1 MSLSDLMIDYQ
12 TEVAEKGDYVHN
24 KDEEYKDFGEYV
36 SKVMKSDEYKR
47 DMDEY
52 HAKFDDKNGGDAG
65 EDWKKGHPIRVVRGY
80 KGKKHSKYAPEEGCR
95 YDGGICSEEMILLLL
110 PGHLRVRRE

>member
-1 MSLSDLMIDYQ
+1 MSLSDMMIDYQ

-52 HAKFDDKNGGDAG
+52 HAKFDEKFDNPMQQID
-65 EDWKKGHPIRVVRGY
+65 DIVSSLDTKKDR
-80 KGKKHSKYAPEEGCR
+80 
-95 YDGGICSEEMILLLL
+95 
-110 PGHLRVRRE
+110 

>member
-24 KDEEYKDFGEYV
+24 QDEMYKDFGEYV
-36 SKVMKSDEYKR
+36 SKVMSSDEYKR

-52 HAKFDDKNGGDAG
+52 HEKFDDKFDNPMQQID
-65 EDWKKGHPIRVVRGY
+65 DIVNSLDIKKDR
-80 KGKKHSKYAPEEGCR
+80 
-95 YDGGICSEEMILLLL
+95 
-110 PGHLRVRRE
+110 

>member
-24 KDEEYKDFGEYV
+24 QDEMYKDFGEYV
-36 SKVMKSDEYKR
+36 SKVMSSDEYKR

-52 HAKFDDKNGGDAG
+52 HAKFDD
-65 EDWKKGHPIRVVRGY
+65 R
-80 KGKKHSKYAPEEGCR
+80 
-95 YDGGICSEEMILLLL
+95 
-110 PGHLRVRRE
+110 